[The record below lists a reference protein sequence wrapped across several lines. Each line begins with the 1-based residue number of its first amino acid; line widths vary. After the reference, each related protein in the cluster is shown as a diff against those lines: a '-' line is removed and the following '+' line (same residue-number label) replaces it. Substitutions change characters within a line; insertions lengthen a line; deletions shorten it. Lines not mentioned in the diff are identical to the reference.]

1 MKNFEDELQEMEV
14 DSDDLSVWVLWF
26 ILP

>member
-26 ILP
+26 ILS